1 MHLDAGT
8 SWVLSPLTRADG
20 RVKLWKEIHTLQAD
34 IFRRGVEAGVFID
47 ENPEY
52 LARLFSAMDQVLL
65 ADWVE
70 HGMKAPGGE
79 LAQRLRQ
86 VVERV
91 FVKG

>member
-1 MHLDAGT
+1 MLSGPLPRKV
-8 SWVLSPLTRADG
+8 SWRSRKLRASG
-20 RVKLWKEIHTLQAD
+20 C
-34 IFRRGVEAGVFID
+34 GVEAGVFID

-52 LARLFSAMDQVLL
+52 LAKLFSAMDQVLL

-79 LAQRLRQ
+79 LAQRLGQ